1 MVRWDVAERATRK
14 GWTRPAHLA
23 HATGISEPAAK
34 RILNGATVDK
44 IDVPTLLAL
53 RHALGLRG
61 SPWSLLTFD
70 PEAPALRKRRPSS
83 PSRGARE

>member
-1 MVRWDVAERATRK
+1 MARGKSNARFTGVIHWDIAERAARK

-34 RILNGATVDK
+34 RILEGAELEK

-53 RHALGLRG
+53 RQAFGLRG
-61 SPWSLLTFD
+61 SPWSLLRFD
-70 PEAPALRKRRPSS
+70 ARKR
-83 PSRGARE
+83 